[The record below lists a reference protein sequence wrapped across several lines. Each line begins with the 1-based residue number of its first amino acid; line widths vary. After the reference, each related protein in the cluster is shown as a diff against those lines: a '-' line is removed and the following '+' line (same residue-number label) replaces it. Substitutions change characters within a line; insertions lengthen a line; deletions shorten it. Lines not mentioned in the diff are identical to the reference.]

1 VISAAVVTIV
11 GALLTVLVLAAYLI
25 YVALVLRRVDGRLSA
40 IAAGIESITYK
51 AEVAGPVVREI
62 NKDLTGV
69 NNALQA
75 VLTKKRPPKRKPE
88 PAPAPVPV
96 PVPAPMPDPARP
108 AWVVAP
114 RVDPFKR

>member
-1 VISAAVVTIV
+1 MNSAAVVTII

-25 YVALVLRRVDGRLSA
+25 YVALVLRRVDGRLSEITTGVEA
-40 IAAGIESITYK
+40 ITYK
-51 AEVAGPVVREI
+51 AEPAGPVVREI

-75 VLTKKRPPKRKPE
+75 VLTKQRPPKRQPE
-88 PAPAPVPV
+88 PDPTPAPVS
-96 PVPAPMPDPARP
+96 AWDSTRP

-114 RVDPFKR
+114 RADPYQR

>member
-1 VISAAVVTIV
+1 MNSAAVVTIV

-25 YVALVLRRVDGRLSA
+25 YVALLLRRVDTRLSA
-40 IAAGIESITYK
+40 ITAGVQAITNKAAP
-51 AEVAGPVVREI
+51 AGPVVREI

-75 VLTKKRPPKRKPE
+75 VLTKKRPPKRKPD
-88 PAPAPVPV
+88 PTPDPTPVPMQ
-96 PVPAPMPDPARP
+96 ATASDSARP

-114 RVDPFKR
+114 RGDPFRR